1 MLSMLYDPSLCASF
15 DVDNIH
21 CSHKNKV
28 TQWEHPLMSVD
39 DKDTEGKCCVCVSRC
54 SALDSALALAAIINP
69 PVQMHYLHFK
79 HMMVSTN
86 AGNCSFVH
94 LPCAVNDSIVCIVT
108 VELPEGWEVVTSEQ
122 YGIYYV
128 K

>member
-1 MLSMLYDPSLCASF
+1 M
-15 DVDNIH
+15 
-21 CSHKNKV
+21 
-28 TQWEHPLMSVD
+28 
-39 DKDTEGKCCVCVSRC
+39 CVSRC
-54 SALDSALALAAIINP
+54 SALDSTPAPAAIINP
-69 PVQMHYLHFK
+69 PIEMHYLHFK

-94 LPCAVNDSIVCIVT
+94 LHCTVNDSIVFLVT
-108 VELPEGWEVVTSEQ
+108 PELPDGWEVVTSEQ